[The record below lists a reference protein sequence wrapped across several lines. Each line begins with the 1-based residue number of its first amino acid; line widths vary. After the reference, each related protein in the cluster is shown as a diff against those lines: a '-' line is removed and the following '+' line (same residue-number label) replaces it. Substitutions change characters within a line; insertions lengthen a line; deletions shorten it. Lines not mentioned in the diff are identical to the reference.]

1 MPWRNLRVPVELE
14 STCGANLGWG
24 RAEGGRKREKRKE
37 SLFHSTCVEQQRRSR
52 VDGGERP
59 GYIGICTAVQIQ
71 GFAPVQMATLL
82 V

>member
-1 MPWRNLRVPVELE
+1 MGRYTKIGRGGRVYAVAMGSGFVPWRNLRVPVELE

-52 VDGGERP
+52 GVVV
-59 GYIGICTAVQIQ
+59 I
-71 GFAPVQMATLL
+71 
-82 V
+82 